1 MTSAVTKPKKETGDK
16 TTLSREPL
24 QDLGFPALNRM
35 RQEFDE
41 LWNKLF
47 HDVPAIW
54 NAERFDLRWSFEI
67 EDQPEAYV
75 IKAEAPG
82 FEAGDFNVELRG
94 DNLVLQARHEEKK
107 KGAKEDESFSSS
119 EFYRSMT
126 LPPFV
131 DTKHIDASY
140 KNGILQVTLPKT
152 AEGKGR
158 KIPVQG

>member
-1 MTSAVTKPKKETGDK
+1 MTSAVTKPKKETGEK

-24 QDLGFPALNRM
+24 QGLGFPALNRM
-35 RQEFDE
+35 RQEFDD

-54 NAERFDLRWSFEI
+54 NAERFDLRWSFDI

-82 FEAGDFNVELRG
+82 FDAGDFNVELRG

-107 KGAKEDESFSSS
+107 KGAKEDESFSTS

-131 DTKHIDASY
+131 DAKHIDASY

-158 KIPVQG
+158 KIPVQS